1 MTGIGSCSWSWDEDS
16 SLTGDGGLER
26 IIGLLGRSTNSSG
39 RSCTTAGGSADR
51 EGRLPDNNV
60 GDRGPLPEDESLI
73 AIDNL
78 SLPAMSL
85 DDPAALAFD
94 FRRLDEPDAP
104 RICRLVVTGE
114 TVLERGWERRM
125 SASRSIT
132 AYLAFFSAMR
142 CC

>member
-1 MTGIGSCSWSWDEDS
+1 VTGIGSCSWSCDDDS
-16 SLTGDGGLER
+16 SFTGDGGLER
-26 IIGLLGRSTNSSG
+26 IIGLLGRSTNSSA

-51 EGRLPDNNV
+51 EGRLPDINV

-78 SLPAMSL
+78 SFPAISL
-85 DDPAALAFD
+85 EDPATLAFD
-94 FRRLDEPDAP
+94 FRREDEPDAP
-104 RICRLVVTGE
+104 RMCRLAVTGE
-114 TVLERGWERRM
+114 TELERGWERRIR
-125 SASRSIT
+125 ASRSIT